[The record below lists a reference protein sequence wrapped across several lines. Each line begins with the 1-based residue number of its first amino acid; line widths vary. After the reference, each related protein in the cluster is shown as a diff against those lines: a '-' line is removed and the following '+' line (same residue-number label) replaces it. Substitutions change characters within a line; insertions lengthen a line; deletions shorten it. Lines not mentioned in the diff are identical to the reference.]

1 MVDSTETRL
10 LRNEFERIDTDKS
23 GMIDVNELKKA
34 VEKFRN
40 DIPQDEVTSVI
51 ERLDYDL
58 NKQINY
64 SEFIAATIDM

>member
-1 MVDSTETRL
+1 
-10 LRNEFERIDTDKS
+10 
-23 GMIDVNELKKA
+23 MIDVNELKKA

-40 DIPQDEVTSVI
+40 DIPQEEVTSVI

-64 SEFIAATIDM
+64 SEFIAATIDL